1 MIRQQKLFQGF
12 SLVTSCQ
19 GVRAEEVW
27 ASDHGEYNDAKS
39 PPSLPPGGPAVPLP
53 SQQPFHS
60 PSPETLSCTCICFLQ
75 FQFSSFRAGNHVDFP
90 SGRTKTYSRPGAPC
104 AVIGLMP
111 DLARTPPGQ
120 GCHWASDAL
129 RSRGKATLLPSF
141 CKAPR
146 AARLSSL
153 WRLFRRYC
161 DGKLG
166 TLMMIASPS
175 LLRQALHPFHV
186 VNNPFT
192 LHFPKWCRFVCLIWI
207 ISSSGQRICLYL
219 CW

>member
-1 MIRQQKLFQGF
+1 MGVVFFTGHLDTFFLFHRGRSNAGFNTRWDQENSSYCASTMIRQQKLFQGF

-111 DLARTPPGQ
+111 DLARTPPGRDVTEPAMLWDPGARPPSCQ
-120 GCHWASDAL
+120 ASAKHLAQPGFRPFGDSSDATAM
-129 RSRGKATLLPSF
+129 G
-141 CKAPR
+141 
-146 AARLSSL
+146 
-153 WRLFRRYC
+153 
-161 DGKLG
+161 
-166 TLMMIASPS
+166 
-175 LLRQALHPFHV
+175 
-186 VNNPFT
+186 N
-192 LHFPKWCRFVCLIWI
+192 
-207 ISSSGQRICLYL
+207 
-219 CW
+219 